1 MRYAIVLAANY
12 DYVNAAETTLKS
24 IFYHTP
30 HAQVYL
36 ANMDIPQEWFTNIN
50 QKLAGTGSY
59 LHDLKVDV
67 EHLATGKV
75 SYKSIFLRAPSLAA
89 ADGC

>member
-1 MRYAIVLAANY
+1 MRHAIVLSANY

-36 ANMDIPQEWFTNIN
+36 ANMDILQEWFTNIN
-50 QKLAGTGSY
+50 QKLAGINPSY
-59 LHDLKVDV
+59 RNISCI
-67 EHLATGKV
+67 GN
-75 SYKSIFLRAPSLAA
+75 SF
-89 ADGC
+89 